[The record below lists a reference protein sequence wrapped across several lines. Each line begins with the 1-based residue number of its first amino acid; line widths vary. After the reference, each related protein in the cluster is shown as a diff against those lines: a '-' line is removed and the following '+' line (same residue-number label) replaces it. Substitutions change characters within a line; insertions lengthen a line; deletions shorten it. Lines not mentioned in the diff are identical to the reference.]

1 MKGKNTRILVV
12 DEVEQH
18 INLEKKLVELE
29 KKLVELQAV
38 SGMNLDELIEKFVNG
53 YVLVSPFAAGEIK
66 DKLDLYTTNYTK
78 LETLYD

>member
-1 MKGKNTRILVV
+1 MSGKNTRILVV
-12 DEVEQH
+12 DEVQQY
-18 INLEKKLVELE
+18 INLEKKLT
-29 KKLVELQAV
+29 ELQAV
-38 SGMNLDELIEKFVNG
+38 SGMNLDELIEKFVKG

>member
-1 MKGKNTRILVV
+1 MFSISRIT
-12 DEVEQH
+12 VEYDATLRK
-18 INLEKKLVELE
+18 II
-29 KKLVELQAV
+29 ELQAV
-38 SGMNLDELIEKFVNG
+38 SGMTVDELIEKFVNG